1 MPLLDAAPSR
11 YSFPIPHHELLR
23 AAKGIR
29 RVCLDAL
36 QDQTTR
42 LSSRSIQPYLPPPRF
57 SVAFCPL
64 ALQLQKDQRTS
75 LSSTLPTQ
83 KVHRRDPYDDRE
95 TCPYCKTIISV
106 AAHSGLPQYR
116 RILFESHAPSQRQR
130 HDERA
135 QFACT
140 GCYKTFDDPY
150 AFLEHVFQKET
161 GDERS
166 CLKRYST
173 GFSVDARFLESDP
186 RLVEQCLKNCLER
199 EMTRSERIGKDIE
212 MLRI

>member
-11 YSFPIPHHELLR
+11 YSCPIPHYELLR
-23 AAKGIR
+23 AARGVR
-29 RVCLDAL
+29 RACLDAL

-42 LSSRSIQPYLPPPRF
+42 LSARSIEPYLPPPRF

-64 ALQLQKDQRTS
+64 ALQLQKDPRTRP
-75 LSSTLPTQ
+75 SSKLPTQ
-83 KVHRRDPYDDRE
+83 KVNPRDRYDDRE
-95 TCPYCKTIISV
+95 TCPYCKAVISV
-106 AAHSGLPQYR
+106 ASHSGLSQYR
-116 RILFESHAPSQRQR
+116 RILFESHAPPQSPR

-140 GCYKTFDDPY
+140 GCYKTFDDSY
-150 AFLEHVFQKET
+150 AFLEHVLQKET

-173 GFSVDARFLESDP
+173 RFSVDARFLESDP

-199 EMTRSERIGKDIE
+199 EMTRSQGIVKGKEITRI
-212 MLRI
+212 